1 MEHRNSKMVHAN
13 KAVMHRDISEM
24 LRFTRC
30 SSNLRYTCTW
40 INLKRYTNI
49 AKTERYKCT
58 ISQTTCTKWKVS
70 SSVNILLSRKE
81 MLFYK
86 AQQDIRHLEILSAL
100 HASVVKTKGET
111 NQVQRKI
118 INSRIQ
124 NSWVLSISLW
134 LHLYLA
140 NSNS

>member
-1 MEHRNSKMVHAN
+1 
-13 KAVMHRDISEM
+13 
-24 LRFTRC
+24 
-30 SSNLRYTCTW
+30 
-40 INLKRYTNI
+40 
-49 AKTERYKCT
+49 
-58 ISQTTCTKWKVS
+58 
-70 SSVNILLSRKE
+70 